1 MLPQNVA
8 RNSRMTISNIEF
20 GSLEFQRFPAVCGL
34 ALGGIRREIGGGVLQ
49 EAADGV
55 VAPSQAKEMQAS
67 ACGSGVAVSKQLMGA
82 AVSGLVAGACFSVVN
97 RLFNRR

>member
-1 MLPQNVA
+1 M
-8 RNSRMTISNIEF
+8 
-20 GSLEFQRFPAVCGL
+20 CGL

-67 ACGSGVAVSKQLMGA
+67 ACGSGGAVSKQLMSA
-82 AVSGLVAGACFSVVN
+82 AVGGLIAGVCFSVAS
-97 RLFNRR
+97 RLFSRR